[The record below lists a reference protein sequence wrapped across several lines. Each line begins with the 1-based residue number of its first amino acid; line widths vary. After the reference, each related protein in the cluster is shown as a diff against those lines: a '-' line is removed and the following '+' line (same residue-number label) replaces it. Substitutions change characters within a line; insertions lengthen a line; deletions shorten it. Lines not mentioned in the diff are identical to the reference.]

1 MGKKIGV
8 MGGTFDPIHIGH
20 LILAEDAYVELGLT
34 EVLFMPAGHPPHKVL
49 GPGRATS
56 EERTEMV
63 RRAIEGNDHFSLSL
77 YEMRKEGLSYTYQ
90 TLEMLANNEK
100 GIKLYFIMGADSLF
114 EFKNW
119 REPEKIAS
127 LCTIVAAGRPGRGEE
142 DLAACIEE
150 VRRDMGARIVRLN
163 TPDIDISSTML
174 RKRASEGLT
183 IRYYV
188 PDKVAEYIKERG
200 LYLPVKA
207 GEGLHN
213 NEQDA

>member
-1 MGKKIGV
+1 MSKKIGI

-20 LILAEDAYVELGLT
+20 LILAEDAYVELGLD

-49 GPGRATS
+49 GKGRATNDQ
-56 EERTEMV
+56 RTEMV

-77 YEMRKEGLSYTYQ
+77 YEMKKEGLSYTYQ
-90 TLEMLANNEK
+90 TLEMLSNNEK
-100 GIKLYFIMGADSLF
+100 GIELYFIMGADSLF
-114 EFKNW
+114 EFKTW
-119 REPEKIAS
+119 KEPERIAS

-142 DLAACIEE
+142 DLTACIDEL
-150 VRRDMGARIVRLN
+150 RRIMDAKIVRLD

-200 LYLPVKA
+200 LYLPERA
-207 GEGLHN
+207 E
-213 NEQDA
+213 EDDSI

>member
-1 MGKKIGV
+1 MSGSVKKIGI

-20 LILAEDAYVELGLT
+20 LILAEDAYVELGLD

-49 GPGRATS
+49 GAGRATN

-77 YEMRKEGLSYTYQ
+77 YEMKKEGLSYTYE
-90 TLEMLANNEK
+90 TLEMLKHNEK
-100 GIKLYFIMGADSLF
+100 GVELYFIMGADSLF
-114 EFKNW
+114 EFHSWK
-119 REPEKIAS
+119 EPKRISE

-142 DLAACIEE
+142 DLTSCIE
-150 VRRDMGARIVRLN
+150 RLRQDLKASIIRLN

-174 RKRASEGLT
+174 RKRASMGLT

-188 PDKVAEYIKERG
+188 PDKVAEYIVERG
-200 LYLPVKA
+200 LYRPV
-207 GEGLHN
+207 
-213 NEQDA
+213 

>member
-1 MGKKIGV
+1 MSKKIGI

-20 LILAEDAYVELGLT
+20 LILAEDAYVELGLD

-49 GPGRATS
+49 GKGRATNDQ
-56 EERTEMV
+56 RTEMV

-77 YEMRKEGLSYTYQ
+77 YEMKKEGLSYTYQ
-90 TLEMLANNEK
+90 TLEMLSNNEK
-100 GIKLYFIMGADSLF
+100 GIELYFIMGADSLF
-114 EFKNW
+114 EFKTW
-119 REPEKIAS
+119 KEPERIAS

-142 DLAACIEE
+142 DLTACIEE
-150 VRRDMGARIVRLN
+150 LRRIMDAKIVRLD

-200 LYLPVKA
+200 LYLPERA
-207 GEGLHN
+207 EEGGSI
-213 NEQDA
+213 

>member
-1 MGKKIGV
+1 MSKKIGI

-20 LILAEDAYVELGLT
+20 LILAEDAYVELGLD

-49 GPGRATS
+49 GKGRATNDQ
-56 EERTEMV
+56 RTEMV

-77 YEMRKEGLSYTYQ
+77 YEMKKEGLSYTYQ
-90 TLEMLANNEK
+90 TLEMLSNNEK
-100 GIKLYFIMGADSLF
+100 GIELYFIMGADSLF
-114 EFKNW
+114 EFKTW
-119 REPEKIAS
+119 KEPERIAS

-142 DLAACIEE
+142 DLTACIDEL
-150 VRRDMGARIVRLN
+150 RRIMDAKIVRLD

-200 LYLPVKA
+200 LYLPERA
-207 GEGLHN
+207 EEGGSI
-213 NEQDA
+213 

>member
-1 MGKKIGV
+1 MSKKIGI

-20 LILAEDAYVELGLT
+20 LILAEDAYVELGLD

-49 GPGRATS
+49 GKGRATNDQ
-56 EERTEMV
+56 RTEMV

-77 YEMRKEGLSYTYQ
+77 YEMKKEGLSYTYQ
-90 TLEMLANNEK
+90 TLEMLSNNEK
-100 GIKLYFIMGADSLF
+100 GIELYFIMGADSLF
-114 EFKNW
+114 EFKTW
-119 REPEKIAS
+119 KEPERIAS

-142 DLAACIEE
+142 DLTACIEE